1 MKKLY
6 VQDVLEKTKGEVLCG
21 KTDVEI
27 GEISIDTRTLEKG
40 QTYLALKGENVDG
53 TVYCKNAINKGA
65 KVCFVQE
72 NIFTKEELT
81 DLSDKVTIVKVENVE
96 DALVEMAKIKRVM
109 YNIPVVAITG
119 SVGKTSTKEV
129 IASVMEQKFNVQK
142 TKGNQNNRLGLPI
155 TIMGLKDHDAL
166 VIEMGMNHAGE
177 LSELTQIAKPTLCVI
192 SNIGTSHI
200 GNLGSRENILKAKLE
215 ILEGMQSGK
224 VIINNDNDLLHK
236 WNKEDDIWEKVT
248 FGINETSNYQAKDIK
263 MNETGNQFTRNK
275 LKEI

>member
-81 DLSDKVTIVKVENVE
+81 DLSDKV
-96 DALVEMAKIKRVM
+96 KIGRAHV
-109 YNIPVVAITG
+109 
-119 SVGKTSTKEV
+119 
-129 IASVMEQKFNVQK
+129 
-142 TKGNQNNRLGLPI
+142 
-155 TIMGLKDHDAL
+155 
-166 VIEMGMNHAGE
+166 
-177 LSELTQIAKPTLCVI
+177 
-192 SNIGTSHI
+192 
-200 GNLGSRENILKAKLE
+200 
-215 ILEGMQSGK
+215 
-224 VIINNDNDLLHK
+224 
-236 WNKEDDIWEKVT
+236 
-248 FGINETSNYQAKDIK
+248 
-263 MNETGNQFTRNK
+263 
-275 LKEI
+275 

>member
-27 GEISIDTRTLEKG
+27 GEISIDTRILEKG

-53 TVYCKNAINKGA
+53 TVYCREAIEKGA

-72 NIFTKEELT
+72 NIFTEKELHELNE
-81 DLSDKVTIVKVENVE
+81 KVTIVKVENVE
-96 DALVEMAKIKRVM
+96 DALVEMAKIKRAM
-109 YNIPVVAITG
+109 YDIPVVAITG

-129 IASVMEQKFNVQK
+129 IAKVMEQKFNVQK

-155 TIMGLKDHDAL
+155 TIMGLKDHNAL
-166 VIEMGMNHAGE
+166 VIEMGMNHFGE
-177 LSELTQIAKPTLCVI
+177 ISELTQIAKPTLCVI

-215 ILEGMQSGK
+215 ILEGMENGK

-236 WNKEDDIWEKVT
+236 WNKEDKT
-248 FGINETSNYQAKDIK
+248 NFRYK
-263 MNETGNQFTRNK
+263 
-275 LKEI
+275 

>member
-96 DALVEMAKIKRVM
+96 DALVEMAKIK
-109 YNIPVVAITG
+109 
-119 SVGKTSTKEV
+119 
-129 IASVMEQKFNVQK
+129 
-142 TKGNQNNRLGLPI
+142 
-155 TIMGLKDHDAL
+155 
-166 VIEMGMNHAGE
+166 
-177 LSELTQIAKPTLCVI
+177 
-192 SNIGTSHI
+192 
-200 GNLGSRENILKAKLE
+200 
-215 ILEGMQSGK
+215 
-224 VIINNDNDLLHK
+224 
-236 WNKEDDIWEKVT
+236 
-248 FGINETSNYQAKDIK
+248 
-263 MNETGNQFTRNK
+263 
-275 LKEI
+275 